1 MILWLKQ
8 GNYGLLEVRQSLKKA
23 HEREV
28 VRRHRSKVTLYLS
41 IAQLFF
47 SFSIKSTKTDE

>member
-28 VRRHRSKVTLYLS
+28 VRRPRSKVTLYLS
-41 IAQLFF
+41 IAQLL
-47 SFSIKSTKTDE
+47 STCSVVEQ